1 MHNPRACKWH
11 KCNQGGDGKRATF
24 TTARATQEFCSGKCR
39 LDRAA
44 WRQIRGAVLV
54 DLVIEGKW
62 KELRELR
69 ELMKKEIAP

>member
-1 MHNPRACKWH
+1 MHNDRLCKWH
-11 KCNQGGDGKRATF
+11 KCQEGGATRATF
-24 TTARATQEFCSGKCR
+24 TPARATQEFCCGKCR

-69 ELMKKEIAP
+69 ELMQREIAP